1 MVDANQHIDKPGSEF
16 WKRVKFS
23 MHKDDLERSI
33 KEIDEFS
40 RLLERLREK
49 SQQDHQ
55 IMVQSSSSRA
65 KVVASMLRKVQVRA
79 SKLYRALAQS
89 WTQSCQDP
97 HGARLYLDY
106 RIDTFEASK
115 KLFAIS
121 KQKSI
126 EFSVTLRGCTNPSYH
141 ACVVEVFNLDDFESF
156 DNVRKPA
163 VSFKTTPDAVATT
176 KRLDVDNMCHV
187 LNQCMSKK
195 QSLKLYLV
203 ENERLRYEH
212 VSPDTSDC
220 RLSHVHGGK
229 VVSLRDLLQDPTYR
243 RALQLKPRVKLAAVM
258 ASSALQLH
266 ATPWCRSLR
275 NESLLFMQDLNGK
288 IDLRNPFVACS
299 FDDTYNLS
307 SACSSQAESE
317 LLDLGILILELWHNE
332 TIDTFARDMGLI
344 LEDTFDSRQSVA
356 RKWIAETKDDLLTSV
371 YDAAVRC
378 INCRFDA
385 VDIDLMDHKLNI
397 SIFDGVV
404 RPLWEN
410 CKT

>member
-1 MVDANQHIDKPGSEF
+1 
-16 WKRVKFS
+16 

-55 IMVQSSSSRA
+55 IMVKSSSSSSKA
-65 KVVASMLRKVQVRA
+65 VVSMLRKVQVRA

-115 KLFAIS
+115 KSFAPY
-121 KQKSI
+121 KHNKI
-126 EFSVTLRGCTNPSYH
+126 EFSITLQGCTNPSYQT
-141 ACVVEVFNLDDFESF
+141 CVVEVLNLDDFEYLN
-156 DNVRKPA
+156 NVRKPA
-163 VSFKTTPDAVATT
+163 VSFKTIPDTVTNT
-176 KRLDVDNMCHV
+176 KRSDVDNMCHV
-187 LNQCMSKK
+187 LNQCMSPK

-203 ENERLRYEH
+203 ENERLCYDH
-212 VSPDTSDC
+212 VLRDTSDC
-220 RLSHVHGGK
+220 RLGHVHGGK
-229 VVSLRDLLQDPTYR
+229 TVSLRDLLQDPTYR
-243 RALQLKPRVKLAAVM
+243 RALQLKPRVKLAAMM

-275 NESLLFMQDLNGK
+275 NESFLFVQDLSGK
-288 IDLRNPFVACS
+288 IDLRNPFVVCS
-299 FDDTYNLS
+299 FDGKYNPS

-332 TIDTFARDMGLI
+332 VMDTFASDSCLV

-356 RKWIAETKDDLLTSV
+356 RKWITETKDDLLTSV

-385 VDIDLMDHKLNI
+385 VSIDLMDHKLNI

-404 RPLWEN
+404 KPLWEN